1 MDHLSRYR
9 VSLEIACFFNHLI
22 RGNGNKNQLIPM
34 KSLLVNVDK
43 TGSFWWLMKLMICI
57 YYIHIWLV
65 VSTHVKNIS
74 QLGSFPQVGMK
85 TRNIWKHHLVRVLTH
100 PHGPISL
107 QQKSLTCGKLED
119 PASGPEGT
127 STHPRA
133 QIKLQGGVPFLFSL
147 FRLGH
152 ICCKNSCAAPATAI
166 SPGQRPDTPLGS

>member
-1 MDHLSRYR
+1 
-9 VSLEIACFFNHLI
+9 
-22 RGNGNKNQLIPM
+22 M
-34 KSLLVNVDK
+34 KSIVNVYHSM
-43 TGSFWWLMKLMICI
+43 SFYVIISGFKCHVNSYI
-57 YYIHIWLV
+57 YIYIHMYICMYMYDIYWLV
-65 VSTHVKNIS
+65 VSTHLKNIS

-147 FRLGH
+147 FHLGH